1 MASLTPNVK
10 NTLSPRSIL
19 PKLHVDT
26 GAYVFRGQFKFTTT
40 ETNGK
45 LCVQYP
51 PMGDE
56 PQELLAG
63 TDSRFFVLS
72 QPYVFD
78 FQMEAYGS

>member
-51 PMGDE
+51 PMGMSLRSCL
-56 PQELLAG
+56 PKRIL
-63 TDSRFFVLS
+63 
-72 QPYVFD
+72 D
-78 FQMEAYGS
+78 FLC